1 MLLKLLLTLLTGGKQ
16 RGQRRPRILR
26 SRKPYYTD
34 HHYTDPD
41 PDPDPIHI
49 ELQRSNWTL
58 CCCRSAGG
66 TNKFW

>member
-16 RGQRRPRILR
+16 RRRRLRVLR

-41 PDPDPIHI
+41 PIHI
-49 ELQRSNWTL
+49 ELQSMPKRSAWTL

>member
-16 RGQRRPRILR
+16 RSRRQHILR

-41 PDPDPIHI
+41 PDPDSIHI
-49 ELQRSNWTL
+49 ELQRSKWTL